1 MFCVNDDPN
10 TEKTIF
16 SPRSP
21 NALWMN
27 DNDDLL
33 SRDDGKSIPCSNNPN
48 AMTKINVIARSW
60 GL

>member
-1 MFCVNDDPN
+1 MFCIKDDSI
-10 TEKTIF
+10 TEKIIF
-16 SPRSP
+16 FPLSP

-33 SRDDGKSIPCSNNPN
+33 SRDDGKSIPCSINPN
-48 AMTKINVIARSW
+48 AMTKINVIARIW